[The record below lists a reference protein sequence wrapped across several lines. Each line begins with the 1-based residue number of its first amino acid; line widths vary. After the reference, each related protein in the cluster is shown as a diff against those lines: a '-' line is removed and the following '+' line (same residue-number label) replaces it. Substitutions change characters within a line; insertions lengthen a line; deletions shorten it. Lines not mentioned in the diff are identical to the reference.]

1 MSNPMA
7 DQTPLERV
15 MDSNYDAFLKNPAG
29 LLLFKIASCQA
40 CEEFEPI
47 VQKAAGTHGS
57 SVRFGKVLMHVPGTC
72 TGIKKRHNFETFP
85 TTHFY
90 KNGELVHAS
99 EGKMDEK
106 ELSRMIETYLL
117 SSK

>member
-1 MSNPMA
+1 MA
-7 DQTPLERV
+7 ELERV
-15 MDSNYDAFLKNPAG
+15 MDSNYDSFLQAG
-29 LLLFKIASCQA
+29 SGVLLFKIASCQA

-47 VQKAAGTHGS
+47 VQKAAETHP

-90 KNGELVHAS
+90 KKGRLVHTT
-99 EGKMDEK
+99 EGKLDEK
-106 ELSRMIETYLL
+106 ELSRLIETHLL

>member
-1 MSNPMA
+1 MTE
-7 DQTPLERV
+7 QTQLERV
-15 MDSNYDAFLKNPAG
+15 MDSNYDAFLQNPAG
-29 LLLFKIASCQA
+29 VLLFKIAYCQA

-47 VQKAAGTHGS
+47 VQKAAETYGS

-85 TTHFY
+85 TAHFY
-90 KNGELVHAS
+90 KNGQLVQVA
-99 EGKMDEK
+99 EGKLDEK
-106 ELSRMIETYLL
+106 ELARLIETHLL